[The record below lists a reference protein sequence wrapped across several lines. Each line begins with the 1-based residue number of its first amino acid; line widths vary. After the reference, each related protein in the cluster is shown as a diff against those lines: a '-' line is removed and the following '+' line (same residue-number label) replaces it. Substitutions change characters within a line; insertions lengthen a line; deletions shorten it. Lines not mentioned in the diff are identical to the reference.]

1 MVYMVL
7 IVASTK
13 DTASMNIA
21 QKIIDSYGFER
32 LSGSFQQNPVYHKTI
47 SRQEF
52 KLIFVNEEPVHT
64 QFLTDSFNP
73 KLLVFVS
80 RHSSVSRIPTLSV
93 HTPGNFGK
101 AEVGGTTRKIS
112 VSPASAMKEALLEMF
127 RRKEQLKL
135 NYKVS
140 YECTH
145 HGPSLDVPTMFVE
158 LGSSPLQWKDLKAAE
173 AVAHA
178 TMAAVTKQS
187 TYSAVLG
194 VGGPHYNEKFTKL
207 ALNTYVAFGHIIPK
221 YAIPRID
228 AELIRQCVQRTVEK
242 VESAIFDWKGMRG
255 TDKERLI
262 AMLDEIG
269 VSVQKA

>member
-1 MVYMVL
+1 MIL

-13 DTASMNIA
+13 DVASMNIA
-21 QKIIDSYGFER
+21 QKIIDNYGFER
-32 LSGSFQQNPVYHKTI
+32 LSESFQQNPVYRKTI
-47 SRQEF
+47 SGQEV
-52 KLIFVNEEPVHT
+52 KLVFVNEELVHT
-64 QFLTDSFNP
+64 QFLIDIFTP

-80 RHSSVSRIPTLSV
+80 RHSSVSGIPTLSV
-93 HTPGNFGK
+93 HTPGNFGE
-101 AEVGGTTRKIS
+101 AEVGGMPRKIS
-112 VSPASAMKEALLEMF
+112 VSPASAMKRALLEMV
-127 RRKEQLKL
+127 RQKEQLGL

-178 TMAAVTKQS
+178 AMAAVAKQS

-207 ALNTYVAFGHIIPK
+207 ALNTQVAFGHIIPK
-221 YAIPRID
+221 YAIPKID
-228 AELIRQCVQRTVEK
+228 AEMLKQCIQRTVEK

-255 TDKERLI
+255 SDKKRLVAI
-262 AMLDEIG
+262 LDEMG
-269 VSVQKA
+269 VSVEKA

>member
-1 MVYMVL
+1 MIL

-13 DTASMNIA
+13 DVASMNIA
-21 QKIIDSYGFER
+21 QKIIDNYGFER
-32 LSGSFQQNPVYHKTI
+32 LSESFQQNPVYRKTI
-47 SRQEF
+47 SGQEV
-52 KLIFVNEEPVHT
+52 KLVFVNEELVHT
-64 QFLTDSFNP
+64 QFLTDIFTP

-80 RHSSVSRIPTLSV
+80 RHSSVSGIPTLSV
-93 HTPGNFGK
+93 HTPGNFGE
-101 AEVGGTTRKIS
+101 AEVGGMPRKIS
-112 VSPASAMKEALLEMF
+112 VSPASAMKRALLEMV
-127 RRKEQLKL
+127 RQKEQLGL

-178 TMAAVTKQS
+178 AMAAVAKQS

-207 ALNTYVAFGHIIPK
+207 ALNTQVAFGHIIPK
-221 YAIPRID
+221 YAIPKID
-228 AELIRQCVQRTVEK
+228 AEMLKQCIQRTVEK

-255 TDKERLI
+255 SDKKRLVAI
-262 AMLDEIG
+262 LDEMG
-269 VSVQKA
+269 VSVEKA